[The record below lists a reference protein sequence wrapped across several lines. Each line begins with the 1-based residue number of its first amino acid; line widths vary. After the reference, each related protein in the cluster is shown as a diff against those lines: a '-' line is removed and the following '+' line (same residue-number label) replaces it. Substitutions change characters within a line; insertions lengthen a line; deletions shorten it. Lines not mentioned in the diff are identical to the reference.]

1 MFAVKFKPCGSIVR
15 LSALDEVCMGE
26 PAQSIQ
32 ALKETTDFVV
42 SAQSNDSADCTD
54 LFVSSISGSRGTARR
69 KGQKQIRPHEN
80 GAMPNL
86 NHYASSLLYPTLPL
100 NVSVACEARS
110 VLSEQS
116 EPQTT
121 Y

>member
-15 LSALDEVCMGE
+15 LSAHDEVCMGE
-26 PAQSIQ
+26 PVQGIQ
-32 ALKETTDFVV
+32 ALKATTDF
-42 SAQSNDSADCTD
+42 ADYTNN
-54 LFVSSISGSRGTARR
+54 FVSCVLGARGTAGR